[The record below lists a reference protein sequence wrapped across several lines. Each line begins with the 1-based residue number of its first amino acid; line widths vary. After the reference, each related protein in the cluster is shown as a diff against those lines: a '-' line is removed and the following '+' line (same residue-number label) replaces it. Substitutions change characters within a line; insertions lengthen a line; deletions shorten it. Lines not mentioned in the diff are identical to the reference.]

1 MKNADAIRIQV
12 GIPIALGLLAALGL
26 LVTGCML
33 ERETV
38 SMWGAGIK
46 SPELISIRMEGP
58 AGLTG
63 EFSGPVRV
71 TGSRVF
77 SPSLA
82 EEGVAV
88 SSGEGPSSTVLFTLP
103 DGLVPGEKASLT
115 GFVEDERGNS
125 LGFIA
130 PFIVF
135 NERVPAMLINEVRT
149 AYSKPKVEFVEI
161 LVLSDGNVAGA
172 ELGNAANE
180 KVPGYTFPSAEVRAG
195 EYIVVHFRSVEA
207 GLVDEAHAL
216 DESGGTEAL
225 GTARDFWDSQD
236 RAPLKPTNVLT
247 LRARP
252 LGPILDA
259 LLLCES
265 RYEDWPTDELRR
277 AAAEAASSGA
287 WGPDGNVGSAVPSDV
302 PKKMTLTRTCGRD
315 SDSRDTGTAADWR
328 VCADRKATPG
338 SVNKAFE

>member
-1 MKNADAIRIQV
+1 MKNADAIGLLLAR
-12 GIPIALGLLAALGL
+12 GLLAVLGL
-26 LVTGCML
+26 FVTGCML

-38 SMWGAGIK
+38 SLWGAGVK

-58 AGLTG
+58 LGLTG
-63 EFSGPVRV
+63 DFSAPVRV

-82 EEGVAV
+82 DEGVPV
-88 SSGEGPSSTVLFTLP
+88 YSGDEASSTVLFSLP
-103 DGLVPGEKASLT
+103 EGLVPGEKASLT
-115 GFVEDERGNS
+115 GFVEDGRGNS

-135 NERVPAMLINEVRT
+135 NERVPAMRINEVRT

-180 KVPGYTFPSAEVRAG
+180 KVPSYTFPSAEVRAG
-195 EYIVVHFRSVEA
+195 EYIVIHFRAIEE
-207 GLVDEAHAL
+207 GLVDELSSL

-225 GTARDFWDSQD
+225 GTARDLWDNQD
-236 RAPLKPTNVLT
+236 RAPLKATNVLT

-287 WGPDGNVGSAVPSDV
+287 WGPDGSVASAVSTDV

-315 SDSRDTGTAADWR
+315 ADSRDTGTAADWR

-338 SVNKAFE
+338 SLNKAFE